1 MEQQRRLRLG
11 DILDDYCPRERRVTN
26 HAIVAMVE
34 DDVKQTRCTT
44 CDAEHVYKGGK
55 APRRKKA
62 ETTTALYK
70 EVLANITDED
80 AAPVLATPVA
90 AAIDAVESEPEEGEN
105 LAQPEQYAE
114 RDAMDDPDDPADD
127 DIQPDMPAP
136 DEGPVHRQLIRAQL
150 PRVEGVKV
158 ERQAPE
164 FTIRHNTNVRGGGQ
178 NFRGD
183 TRAHGGRPAGN
194 GSGSAARFGRGPQR
208 PAGGGGR
215 GGSNQGF
222 GRGPGGNQP
231 RHGGGNGPRKRG
243 R

>member
-1 MEQQRRLRLG
+1 VLG
-11 DILDDYCPRERRVTN
+11 
-26 HAIVAMVE
+26 M
-34 DDVKQTRCTT
+34 
-44 CDAEHVYKGGK
+44 
-55 APRRKKA
+55 
-62 ETTTALYK
+62 
-70 EVLANITDED
+70 
-80 AAPVLATPVA
+80 PVA
-90 AAIDAVESEPEEGEN
+90 AAPASAEIAHAGIDAVESEPEDGEN

-164 FTIRHNTNVRGGGQ
+164 FTIRHNSNVRGGGQ

-183 TRAHGGRPAGN
+183 TRTQGGRPGGN
-194 GSGSAARFGRGPQR
+194 GSSGARFGRGPQR

-231 RHGGGNGPRKRG
+231 RHGGGSGPRKRG